1 MASAGPFVSVIIPTR
16 GRPAALAACLRALA
30 AQTYPRAQFE
40 ILVVDDGSDPAAAHV
55 LAVLAAEWGARC
67 LRQPASGPAP
77 ARNLGAAQ
85 AQGVYLAFTDD
96 DCCPAPGWLAALVDA
111 LAAHPA
117 AAAGGPITN
126 ALPRNPY
133 AAASQALVSY
143 LYAYYNRDPQ
153 RAVFLT
159 SNNLALPADLF
170 HALGGFD
177 CTMHLA
183 AAEDRDLCDRLTL
196 HQHPLLYVPAAAVA
210 HAPDLNARRF
220 WQQHFRYGRGA
231 HGYHLARR
239 ARRAPPVPSEPP
251 AFYLNLVRH
260 LAAHAPPGQAWLGA
274 ALAVASQAANVLGF
288 LRQRCWRARA
298 AAGRP
303 TPLPAS
309 LPPVET

>member
-1 MASAGPFVSVIIPTR
+1 MADAAPFVSVIIPTH
-16 GRPAALAACLRALA
+16 GRPRALAACLRALA
-30 AQTYPRAQFE
+30 AQTYPRARFE
-40 ILVVDDGSDPAAAHV
+40 IIVVDDGSAPAEAQ
-55 LAVLAAEWGARC
+55 AVEALAAEWGARY
-67 LRQPASGPAP
+67 LRQPPSGPAP

-96 DCCPAPGWLAALVDA
+96 DCCPAPDWLAALAAA
-111 LAAHPA
+111 LAAHPG
-117 AAAGGPITN
+117 AAAGGRITN

-133 AAASQALVSY
+133 AAASQALVGY

-159 SNNLALPADLF
+159 SNNLALPAEAF

-183 AAEDRDLCDRLTL
+183 AAEDRDLCDRWRLR
-196 HQHPLLYVPAAAVA
+196 HWPLLYVPAAVVA
-210 HAPDLNARRF
+210 HAPNLTARRF

-239 ARRAPPVPSEPP
+239 ARGEPPVPVEPP

-260 LAAHAPPGQAWLGA
+260 LAAHAPPGRAWLGA
-274 ALAVASQAANVLGF
+274 LLAVASQAANFLGF
-288 LRQRCWRARA
+288 LYQRRRHAAARA
-298 AAGRP
+298 AARTAP
-303 TPLPAS
+303 IAELS
-309 LPPVET
+309 ET